1 MDFAM
6 TLVST
11 AFTVLVTLTVTA
23 VFNHVKEK
31 HKKEDEKTVARDN
44 LLIGLAR
51 VQLIEYHDKY
61 MAKGYIPSYVLEN
74 YELMYKAYKSLG
86 GNGMITRMHEEILK
100 LPVNQWKG
108 EDD

>member
-6 TLVST
+6 SLVST
-11 AFTVLVTLTVTA
+11 AFTVLVTLSVTA
-23 VFNHVKEK
+23 VFNHIKDK
-31 HKKEDEKTVARDN
+31 NKKEDEKSIARDN

-61 MAKGYIPSYVLEN
+61 MAKGFIPSYVLEN
-74 YELMYKAYKSLG
+74 YELMFKAYTELG
-86 GNGMITRMHEEILK
+86 GNGMIKRMHAEILE

-108 EDD
+108 DGE